1 MRAAFMRLG
10 KSGLFAIQETT
21 ADKMSA
27 AEATAASGGNRE
39 PLLEPRP
46 ARCERQ
52 RSRCWVPQPV
62 LVSEEKATGL
72 LAPHKLFANAWA
84 VQKAICRL

>member
-39 PLLEPRP
+39 SRLGQRP
-46 ARCERQ
+46 AGCKRE
-52 RSRCWVPQPV
+52 RSRRWEPQPV
-62 LVSEEKATGL
+62 LACGETLQNYCGL
-72 LAPHKLFANAWA
+72 E
-84 VQKAICRL
+84 